1 MIFMMIL
8 DLEREMKRV
17 DADIK
22 KAAKTVL
29 YSI

>member
-1 MIFMMIL
+1 MMIL
-8 DLEREMKRV
+8 DLEREIKKV

-29 YSI
+29 YSIQN